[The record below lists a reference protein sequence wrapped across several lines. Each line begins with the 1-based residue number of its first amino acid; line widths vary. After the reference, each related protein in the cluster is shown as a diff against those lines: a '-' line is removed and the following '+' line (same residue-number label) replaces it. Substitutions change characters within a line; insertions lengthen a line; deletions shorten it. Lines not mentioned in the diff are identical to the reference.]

1 MPALVADDRR
11 TFTAPALVIDQF
23 DQWPDL
29 RHLIVAQASVS
40 RGGTIC
46 YCVQDPGSESPE

>member
-1 MPALVADDRR
+1 MPALVAEDRR
-11 TFTAPALVIDQF
+11 TFTVPALVIDQF

-29 RHLIVAQASVS
+29 TDLMVAPAPVN